1 MKTLS
6 GVVACLLFCAS
17 IHAAERYIPKDLS
30 GPRLSPRIIS
40 TDHHASGHNARTHSA
55 TGLGG

>member
-17 IHAAERYIPKDLS
+17 IHAAERHIPKDLS

-55 TGLGG
+55 TG